1 MRLLVTGATGF
12 LGWRAATLLA
22 AAGHDV
28 LALARPGGAPRAHSR
43 DLPATELDAGDPA
56 ARDLISG
63 RDAVLHFAGVPAP
76 AAARA
81 DPARAVREN
90 AGATLNLLSGCL
102 EHGAGLLYP
111 STVRAAVQ
119 PPPDA
124 YALSK
129 WLGEEVCRRHPAPAT
144 VVRLTSAYGPG
155 QVAWEGATGAIASFA
170 ARALEGAPIVIEG
183 DPERTRDFVY
193 ADDIVAALQSIVVE
207 GRWNESITLASGIAT
222 PLRQA
227 AELVREAAG
236 SESEIR
242 IQAAELAEGEN
253 SSYPAAPPPPE
264 LGFRSRP
271 LREGIASYVAW
282 IHRHP
287 AAQGRARSG
296 ADRRPAARGRA
307 SGA

>member
-1 MRLLVTGATGF
+1 MRFLVTGATGF

-22 AAGHDV
+22 EAGHEI
-28 LALARPGGAPRAHSR
+28 LALARPGGARRAHSS
-43 DLPATELDAGDPA
+43 DLMATELDAGAPE
-56 ARDLISG
+56 ARDLLAG

-90 AGATLNLLSGCL
+90 VGTTLNLLSGCL
-102 EHGAGLLYP
+102 EHGAALLYP
-111 STVRAAVQ
+111 STVRAAVE

-129 WLGEEVCRRHPAPAT
+129 WLGEQICLRHPAPAT
-144 VVRLTSAYGPG
+144 VVRITSAYGPG

-193 ADDIVAALQSIVVE
+193 ADDIVAALEAIVAG

-227 AELVREAAG
+227 AELVREATG
-236 SESEIR
+236 SDSEIQMR
-242 IQAAELAEGEN
+242 AVDLAEGEN
-253 SSYPAAPPPPE
+253 LSYPAAPSTSE
-264 LGFRSRP
+264 LGFHSRP
-271 LREGIASYVAW
+271 LAEGIASYVAW
-282 IHRHP
+282 IHSHP
-287 AAQGRARSG
+287 AAQGRARARTDRGPADGGPTAG
-296 ADRRPAARGRA
+296 A
-307 SGA
+307 